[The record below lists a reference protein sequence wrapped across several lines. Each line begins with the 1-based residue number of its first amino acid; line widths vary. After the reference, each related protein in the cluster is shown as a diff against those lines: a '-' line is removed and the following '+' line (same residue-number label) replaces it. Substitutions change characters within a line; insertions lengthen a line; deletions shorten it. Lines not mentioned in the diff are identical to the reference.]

1 MAKMD
6 RKHLRQDLSA
16 MLMASAERFED
27 PDLDRQLDTAAA
39 DLSRVKPLILSATLA
54 LVADESFYA
63 APSDLV
69 NPVSLDWGMA
79 ELGCRNPWERDYPGR
94 LPRISALTVSSVRQ
108 LMLMPA
114 PTQRQ
119 IDLCGSAAS
128 YRYSSAYRIGLDA
141 ANTNV
146 PEAARHL
153 LLIRALA
160 EAMQDLASRGVAK
173 PVTLGGK
180 AGLSVPKNGAPSH
193 LAGELLQR
201 FEAMAA

>member
-1 MAKMD
+1 MD
-6 RKHLRQDLSA
+6 SY
-16 MLMASAERFED
+16 ERFAD
-27 PDLDRQLDTAAA
+27 PDIDRQLDTAAA
-39 DLSRVKPLILSATLA
+39 DLSRVKPLILPATLA

-63 APSDLV
+63 APADLL
-69 NPVSLDWGMA
+69 NPVSLDWGMP
-79 ELGCRNPWERDYPGR
+79 ELACRNPWDTDYPGR
-94 LPRISALTVSSVRQ
+94 LPRISALTVSGARQ
-108 LMLMPA
+108 LMLAPP

-119 IDLCGSAAS
+119 IDICGSAAA
-128 YRYSSAYRIGLDA
+128 YRYSAAYRISLDA
-141 ANTNV
+141 ADTNV
-146 PEAARHL
+146 PETARHL

-193 LAGELLQR
+193 LADELLKR